1 MNVENGIHPLCSF
14 HTFNQ
19 FNFCKLCGLLCEQ
32 LSVSTPTFCCTIL
45 ATTMLQLCKKLLN
58 IGTQQIP
65 YPNGN
70 HNS

>member
-1 MNVENGIHPLCSF
+1 MDPYGLFHSCDESNLCDCVN
-14 HTFNQ
+14 H
-19 FNFCKLCGLLCEQ
+19 CGGGGKQ
-32 LSVSTPTFCCTIL
+32 LPVFTLTFCCTFL